1 MIALLN
7 RVAFNLRLWTLLL
20 PVIAFLVAGSATLT
34 RPNATAIDPIP
45 YFGLLVFTTIVWSI
59 AVENYGLGTA
69 EHVLLNGGRTYT
81 TLLATLF
88 TIFAQLLFMFFY
100 RPITFSRFFVL
111 VNGAALL
118 ISALGLRYLLRI
130 TSAKRVLSGLQSTR
144 VLVIGADEFA
154 QATAES
160 LAERAW
166 KAIEVSGFVRL
177 SGQEATV
184 DGPVYEMDNLSEV
197 VARNRLD
204 DVIIAMHTS
213 RLHELPALMTTL
225 RRFSVPLR
233 VVLDL
238 GDRHPTTDR
247 LLNING
253 VWMVNLCH
261 TPAESVMY
269 LFLKRAFDITF
280 SLVTLIVASPLML
293 LIAAAIK
300 LTSPGPIFFLQERV
314 GFSGALFKMYKFRTM
329 SVSSTTE
336 SDTRWTKPNDSR
348 CTAVGA
354 FLRKTSLDELPQFFN
369 VLAGDMSVVGPRPER
384 PYFVQKFAAEMPK
397 YHARH
402 YLKVGITGWAQVNG
416 WRGDTSIEK
425 RIEHDLYYLNNWTL
439 LFDLRIV
446 LLTIVRTFSAK
457 HAY

>member
-20 PVIAFLVAGSATLT
+20 PVIAFLVAGSLSLT
-34 RPNATAIDPIP
+34 RPNATAIDPVP
-45 YFGLLVFTTIVWSI
+45 YFGLLVFTTVVWSI

-69 EHVLLNGGRTYT
+69 EHVLRDGGRAYT

-88 TIFAQLLFMFFY
+88 TIFAELLFMFFY
-100 RPITFSRFFVL
+100 RPITFSRFFVS
-111 VNGAALL
+111 VNGVALL

-130 TSAKRVLSGLQSTR
+130 APAKRVLSGAQSIR
-144 VLVIGADEFA
+144 ILIVGADDFA
-154 QATAES
+154 QATAKS
-160 LAERAW
+160 LAERGL
-166 KAIEVSGFVRL
+166 KTIEVSGFVRL
-177 SGQEATV
+177 PGQEVTV
-184 DGPVYEMDNLSEV
+184 DGLVYEMDEVAEV
-197 VARNRLD
+197 VVRNRLD
-204 DVIIAMHTS
+204 DVIIAICSS
-213 RLHELPALMTTL
+213 RLQELPVLMARL
-225 RRFSVPLR
+225 RQFGVPLR
-233 VVLDL
+233 LALDL
-238 GDRHPTTDR
+238 GERHPTSHR

-269 LFLKRAFDITF
+269 LFLKRAFDISF
-280 SLVTLIVASPLML
+280 SLLALIVASPLML
-293 LIAAAIK
+293 VVAAAIK
-300 LTSPGPIFFLQERV
+300 LTSPGPIFFKQDRV

-329 SVSSTTE
+329 KAASTTE
-336 SDTRWTKPNDSR
+336 SDTRWTKPHDSR
-348 CTAVGA
+348 CTPIGT
-354 FLRKTSLDELPQFFN
+354 FLRKTSLDELPQFLN

-384 PYFVQKFAAEMPK
+384 PYFVQKFAAEMPR

-446 LLTIVRTFSAK
+446 LLTIVRTLAAK